1 MLMLLSIH
9 VTSVLVLVRFNY
21 FTLTMYGLLLELH
34 AVTLVTAL
42 VHTYLWWWWSS
53 RIGHT
58 SRGWGVAGGL
68 LWWVASWPRWV
79 ASSRRIGHLQQR
91 AGRQVLLCM
100 LTATTVKE
108 LLHYTMN
115 LNLLLFR
122 PRNFKHTVG
131 YTRAGSLDRMHVH
144 KVFLT
149 NHWWLAA
156 SQSIYDLSIL

>member
-9 VTSVLVLVRFNY
+9 VTSVLVLVRFIN
-21 FTLTMYGLLLELH
+21 FALTMYGLLLELH
-34 AVTLVTAL
+34 ALTLVAAL

-53 RIGHT
+53 RIWHT

-68 LWWVASWPRWV
+68 LWGVASWPRWV
-79 ASSRRIGHLQQR
+79 ASSRRIGHLQQT
-91 AGRQVLLCM
+91 AGRQVLLCT
-100 LTATTVKE
+100 LTATTVKDHQE

-131 YTRAGSLDRMHVH
+131 YTRAGS
-144 KVFLT
+144 
-149 NHWWLAA
+149 
-156 SQSIYDLSIL
+156 